1 MAAQKKNRIVQG
13 VDFRNEVD
21 PNKMYKD
28 SRTNGEKFKDFMFA
42 EGGLLLAMAI
52 SLIVSMEV
60 LLTLL
65 GKKTFGLSIWMVVF
79 IPFFKKRSGQITVLP
94 FKKPETSGELDVN
107 QLHPVTNMPTPAK
120 GISFYGN
127 EMKSKDQIWIAND
140 DVRTH
145 CLIFGTTGAG
155 KTETL
160 LSICMN
166 SLIHASG
173 FIYVDGKGDNSL
185 FLKVFS
191 MVRRMGREDDLL
203 LINYMTGTV
212 DTTKKTFDR
221 LSNTMNPFSSGSAD
235 ALTEL
240 IVSLLP
246 SGGGDGMWKGRA
258 AIFMAA
264 LMRVLVA
271 LRNERKIMLDV
282 NTIRKHFSLE
292 KLEELIA
299 REDVLDVHKDG
310 LQDYVWN
317 LPGYVKPDPA
327 KPNEKIEQDY
337 GVFEQHGFITM
348 QYTEAFGL
356 LSDTYGHIMKTQ
368 LAEVDFF
375 DVVVNRRILVV
386 LLPALEKSTQ
396 SLGNLGKIIV
406 SSVRAMMAQALG
418 SKVEG
423 SRKDVVEAKPTNAPS
438 PYVTV
443 FDEYG
448 YYAVEGAAVM
458 PAQARSLGFAMIFA
472 GQDYQAFKKGSAEEA
487 ASIVAN
493 CAVKICMKLEDPTE
507 TLEIFTKA
515 AGEASVNVGS
525 GTQLDKE
532 STLGGYRDSGQANV
546 TSKARIVGRD
556 LKDQVAGEAH
566 ILFGDT
572 FVRAKMFYANP
583 EQVDNQRINKF
594 LRVPMPEYSV
604 VRRLTLGYNRINRT
618 YQDFLTPE
626 SKERKQDVNSFIKDS
641 ISEDLNIV
649 NGGLSAINK
658 STKKEV
664 AKFKNPQTKAML
676 ALYSHMRRQNLLDAQ
691 ITEDREAIDKI
702 HKEENSYD
710 DKDDNVYVSTTKSE
724 DFNDEPIF
732 DQSIDLDDEEDTP
745 SIREKVSGS
754 AKETMSD
761 RQITNKH
768 KRLDNLRA
776 YLQKAHQEQ
785 EGNLS
790 SEKYNPFKI
799 MEFDIQSVQSGLTK
813 VEKDLTNDFSQR
825 GLETDDEDFRQSDDC
840 ATMSTEKVI
849 LEIARSTAYA
859 SQVKLNKRENNKEM
873 LNDIINDIILDDVD
887 D

>member
-1 MAAQKKNRIVQG
+1 MAQKKERITKG

-28 SRTNGEKFKDFMFA
+28 SRTNGQKFKDYMMA
-42 EGGLLLAMAI
+42 EGGIMFSI
-52 SLIVSMEV
+52 
-60 LLTLL
+60 LLTLIVVIDGL
-65 GKKTFGLSIWMVVF
+65 MAITGQFTFGISIWLAVF
-79 IPFFKKRSGQITVLP
+79 LPFLRKRSERIVVLP
-94 FKKPETSGELDVN
+94 FKKPKTSGELDVN
-107 QLHPVTNMPTPAK
+107 QLHPVTNMPTPAE

-127 EMKSKDQIWIAND
+127 EMSSSEQIWFAND

-258 AIFMAA
+258 AIFMSA
-264 LMRVLVA
+264 LMRILVA
-271 LRNERKIMLDV
+271 LRDERKIMLDV

-299 REDVLDVHKDG
+299 RNDVLDIHKDG

-317 LPGYVKPDPA
+317 LPGYVKPDPT
-327 KPNEKIEQDY
+327 KPNEEIEQDF
-337 GVFEQHGFITM
+337 GVYEQHGFITM

-406 SSVRAMMAQALG
+406 SSVRAMMSQALG

-423 SRKDVVEAKPTNAPS
+423 SRKDVVEAKPTNAPN

-507 TLEIFTKA
+507 TLDIFTKA
-515 AGEASVNVGS
+515 AGEASVNVGG
-525 GTQLDKE
+525 GTQIDKD
-532 STLGGYRDSGQANV
+532 SAMGGYRDSGQANV

-556 LKDQVAGEAH
+556 LKDQIAGEAH

-583 EQVDNQRINKF
+583 DQVEYQRVNKF
-594 LRVPMPEYSV
+594 LRVPMPEYSL
-604 VRRLTLGYNRINRT
+604 VRRLTLGYNRISREFQEMLKEETSLKKDDILKFTN
-618 YQDFLTPE
+618 E
-626 SKERKQDVNSFIKDS
+626 SN
-641 ISEDLNIV
+641 SEDLKSVVSKMRDSGNIQGA
-649 NGGLSAINK
+649 NLQERAILS
-658 STKKEV
+658 
-664 AKFKNPQTKAML
+664 
-676 ALYSHMRRQNLLDAQ
+676 LYSHMKSQRELDAR
-691 ITEDREAIDKI
+691 ISKDKNAIDEL
-702 HKEENSYD
+702 HSENKEYVRNEPAEIEFD
-710 DKDDNVYVSTTKSE
+710 VDFDNDVSFEEAEEVVLTR
-724 DFNDEPIF
+724 
-732 DQSIDLDDEEDTP
+732 DQI
-745 SIREKVSGS
+745 SGS
-754 AKETMSD
+754 AKDTMQN
-761 RQITNKH
+761 RRITNPNSVQDK
-768 KRLDNLRA
+768 LREKLQNSHEYLEA
-776 YLQKAHQEQ
+776 QSNSKYDSTKIMGMDVHSLQKGLKNL
-785 EGNLS
+785 EGMLA
-790 SEKYNPFKI
+790 
-799 MEFDIQSVQSGLTK
+799 
-813 VEKDLTNDFSQR
+813 
-825 GLETDDEDFRQSDDC
+825 EDFNKRDLINETYRESDDFI
-840 ATMSTEKVI
+840 AAATEKVI
-849 LEIARSTAYA
+849 ADTVRSTNYA
-859 SQVKLNKRENNKEM
+859 DQVKIKSRNNNNSQLMNEM
-873 LNDIINDIILDDVD
+873 IDDILLPKL
-887 D
+887 

>member
-1 MAAQKKNRIVQG
+1 MAKQMKNRIVQG
-13 VDFRNEVD
+13 VDARNEVD
-21 PNKMYKD
+21 PNKMYRD
-28 SRTNGEKFKDFMFA
+28 SRTTYQKFTDFMYA
-42 EGGLLLAMAI
+42 EGGLIVAFLLTSI
-52 SLIVSMEV
+52 V
-60 LLTLL
+60 LLEAVLALL
-65 GKKTFGLSIWMVVF
+65 NKNGFGVSIF
-79 IPFFKKRSGQITVLP
+79 LIIFLPLLRKRGDRIVTLP

-107 QLHPVTNMPTPAK
+107 QLHPVFNTPTDAK

-127 EMKSKDQIWIAND
+127 EMRTKDQIWFAND
-140 DVRTH
+140 DIRTH

-221 LSNTMNPFSSGSAD
+221 LSNTMNPFNSGSAD

-258 AIFMAA
+258 AIFMSA

-271 LRNERKIMLDV
+271 LRNDRKIMLDV
-282 NTIRKHFSLE
+282 DTIRKHFSLE
-292 KLEELIA
+292 KLEELIE
-299 REDVLDVHKDG
+299 RDDVLDVHKDG
-310 LQDYVWN
+310 LEDYVWN
-317 LPGYVKPDPA
+317 LPGYVKKDPA
-327 KPNEKIEQDY
+327 EPNKKIEQDF

-368 LAEVDFF
+368 LAEIDFF

-396 SLGNLGKIIV
+396 SLGNLGKIVV
-406 SSVRAMMAQALG
+406 SCIRMMMAQALG

-423 SRKDVVEAKPTNAPS
+423 DRSDVVEAKPTNAPS
-438 PYVTV
+438 PYATI
-443 FDEYG
+443 FDEWG

-515 AGEASVNVGS
+515 AGEATVNVSSGS
-525 GTQLDKE
+525 QMDKN
-532 STLGGYRDSGQANV
+532 STMGGYVDTGNTNIS
-546 TSKARIVGRD
+546 SKARIVGRD
-556 LKDQVAGEAH
+556 LKDQIAGESH

-583 EQVDNQRINKF
+583 DQVQNLRINKF
-594 LRVPMPEYSV
+594 LKVPMPEYDV
-604 VRRLTLGYNRINRT
+604 IKRITLGFNRINRSF
-618 YQDFLTPE
+618 QSFLSE
-626 SKERKQDVNSFIKDS
+626 EGQERID
-641 ISEDLNIV
+641 DLNLYLKNNAGTDDIKTITTA
-649 NGGLSAINK
+649 LKKTRDIHSIQQRAIFALHIHNK
-658 STKKEV
+658 K
-664 AKFKNPQTKAML
+664 
-676 ALYSHMRRQNLLDAQ
+676 QNLLDAK
-691 ITEDREAIDKI
+691 ITDDKEAIDELHKTKGSFEDQKGYEIKTKDEVVDVDVTMDFSPKGEFDTDVSFDVREQSKTTVKDATKNRGLGKERSNIDLLRKRTQDKHVKTETNIDNKYSPYKIMGMETKETRESFKELENVLSQDFIEKGFVDSEDRE
-702 HKEENSYD
+702 
-710 DKDDNVYVSTTKSE
+710 
-724 DFNDEPIF
+724 
-732 DQSIDLDDEEDTP
+732 
-745 SIREKVSGS
+745 EKGFTEIVVEKTFADISGS
-754 AKETMSD
+754 
-761 RQITNKH
+761 
-768 KRLDNLRA
+768 
-776 YLQKAHQEQ
+776 
-785 EGNLS
+785 
-790 SEKYNPFKI
+790 
-799 MEFDIQSVQSGLTK
+799 LT
-813 VEKDLTNDFSQR
+813 
-825 GLETDDEDFRQSDDC
+825 
-840 ATMSTEKVI
+840 
-849 LEIARSTAYA
+849 YA
-859 SQVKLNKRENNKEM
+859 SEVKLNKIDQTKNKAVS
-873 LNDIINDIILDDVD
+873 NFVD
-887 D
+887 DILIKGVDRRSL

>member
-13 VDFRNEVD
+13 VDFRDEVD

-28 SRTNGEKFKDFMFA
+28 SRTNGQKFKDYMNA
-42 EGGLLLAMAI
+42 EGGLLFTMM
-52 SLIVSMEV
+52 V
-60 LLTLL
+60 TLL
-65 GKKTFGLSIWMVVF
+65 VACEVFLALSGQKTFGLSVWLMIF
-79 IPFFKKRSGQITVLP
+79 LPFLRKRGERIVVLP

-107 QLHPVTNMPTPAK
+107 QLHPVTNMPTKAK

-127 EMKSKDQIWIAND
+127 EMKSKDQIWFAND

-221 LSNTMNPFSSGSAD
+221 LSNTMNPFNSGSAD

-271 LRNERKIMLDV
+271 LRNDRKIMLDV

-292 KLEELIA
+292 KLEELIE
-299 REDVLDVHKDG
+299 RDDVLDVHKDG
-310 LQDYVWN
+310 LEDYVWN
-317 LPGYVKPDPA
+317 LPGYVKKDPT

-337 GVFEQHGFITM
+337 GVFEQHGYITM

-406 SSVRAMMAQALG
+406 SSVRSMMAQALG

-515 AGEASVNVGS
+515 AGEASVNIGS
-525 GTQLDKE
+525 GTQLDKN
-532 STLGGYRDSGQANV
+532 STLGGYTDSGNASV
-546 TSKARIVGRD
+546 SSRARISGRD
-556 LKDQVAGEAH
+556 LKDQVAGESH

-583 EQVDNQRINKF
+583 EQVDFQRVNKF

-604 VRRLTLGYNRINRT
+604 VRRLTLGYNKINRT
-618 YQDFLTPE
+618 YQDFLLE
-626 SKERKQDVNSFIKDS
+626 SSNKRKEDVNSFIEES
-641 ISEDLNIV
+641 ISSDLKIITNNLTATESI
-649 NGGLSAINK
+649 
-658 STKKEV
+658 
-664 AKFKNPQTKAML
+664 KNPQTRAL
-676 ALYSHMRRQNLLDAQ
+676 LSLYSHMRQQNILDAN
-691 ITEDREAIDKI
+691 ITEDREKIDKI
-702 HKEENSYD
+702 TSVDNDYD
-710 DKDDNVYVSTTKSE
+710 DSE
-724 DFNDEPIF
+724 DFKQTDAEKQAVSDFKDEVSFESP
-732 DQSIDLDDEEDTP
+732 DEVEFVRDNV
-745 SIREKVSGS
+745 KVS
-754 AKETMSD
+754 AQDTMKD
-761 RQITNKH
+761 RKITNHNSVIDK
-768 KRLDNLRA
+768 LRSK
-776 YLQKAHQEQ
+776 LQKNHSEQ
-785 EGNLS
+785 EGIAPNS
-790 SEKYNPFKI
+790 KYSPYKI
-799 MEFDIQSVQSGLTK
+799 MDIDIQALQSGMKSL
-813 VEKDLTNDFSQR
+813 EKEL
-825 GLETDDEDFRQSDDC
+825 TDDFINRGFSEETFRQSDDY
-840 ATMSTEKVI
+840 ASMSTEKI
-849 LEIARSTAYA
+849 ITDIAKSTTYA
-859 SQVKLNKRENNKEM
+859 TQVKINKRENNKTM
-873 LNDIINDIILDDVD
+873 INDLINDIILKDEDEL
-887 D
+887 

>member
-1 MAAQKKNRIVQG
+1 MAQKKQRITQG

-28 SRTNGEKFKDFMFA
+28 SRTNGQKFKDYMMS
-42 EGGLLLAMAI
+42 EGG
-52 SLIVSMEV
+52 V
-60 LLTLL
+60 LFSVMLTLFISIDAL
-65 GKKTFGLSIWMVVF
+65 MALVGNKTFGLSIWLIIF
-79 IPFFKKRSGQITVLP
+79 LPFLKKRSERIIVLP
-94 FKKPETSGELDVN
+94 FKKPKTSGELDVN
-107 QLHPVTNMPTPAK
+107 QLHPVTNMPTPAE

-127 EMKSKDQIWIAND
+127 EMSTSDQIWFAND

-258 AIFMAA
+258 AIFMSA

-271 LRNERKIMLDV
+271 LRDDRKIMLDV
-282 NTIRKHFSLE
+282 NTIRKYFSLE

-299 REDVLDVHKDG
+299 RNDILEVHKDG

-317 LPGYVKPDPA
+317 LPGYVKPDPT
-327 KPNEKIEQDY
+327 KPNEEIEQDF
-337 GVFEQHGFITM
+337 GVYEQHGFITM
-348 QYTEAFGL
+348 QYTESFGL

-406 SSVRAMMAQALG
+406 SSVRAMMSQALG

-423 SRKDVVEAKPTNAPS
+423 SRKDVVEAKPTNAPN
-438 PYVTV
+438 PYATV

-507 TLEIFTKA
+507 TLDIFTKA
-515 AGEASVNVGS
+515 AGEASVNVGG
-525 GTQLDKE
+525 GTQLDKD
-532 STLGGYRDSGQANV
+532 SALGGYRDSGQANV
-546 TSKARIVGRD
+546 TSRARIVGRD
-556 LKDQVAGEAH
+556 LKDQIAGEAH

-583 EQVDNQRINKF
+583 EQVEEQRVNKF
-594 LRVPMPEYSV
+594 LRVPMPEYGL
-604 VRRLTLGYNRINRT
+604 VRRLTLGYNSINRSFKEMLKEET
-618 YQDFLTPE
+618 NVKKEDILRFTSE
-626 SKERKQDVNSFIKDS
+626 SD
-641 ISEDLNIV
+641 SEDLKIV
-649 NGGLSAINK
+649 INK
-658 STKKEV
+658 MSESSSTE
-664 AKFKNPQTKAML
+664 ANLQERAIL
-676 ALYSHMRRQNLLDAQ
+676 SLYSHMRGQRELDAR
-691 ITEDREAIDKI
+691 ISKDKEAIDAL
-702 HKEENSYD
+702 HTENKEYVREEPAEIEFDVDFDNDVSFEEAEEVTFERD
-710 DKDDNVYVSTTKSE
+710 DISS
-724 DFNDEPIF
+724 
-732 DQSIDLDDEEDTP
+732 
-745 SIREKVSGS
+745 S
-754 AKETMSD
+754 AKEAMEN
-761 RQITNKH
+761 RRITNPNSVQDK
-768 KRLDNLRA
+768 LREKLQDSYEYLETQSNA
-776 YLQKAHQEQ
+776 KYNETKLMGMDVHSLQKGLQ
-785 EGNLS
+785 NLES
-790 SEKYNPFKI
+790 MLAN
-799 MEFDIQSVQSGLTK
+799 DLNRR
-813 VEKDLTNDFSQR
+813 DLTNEAYRS
-825 GLETDDEDFRQSDDC
+825 SDDFVSA
-840 ATMSTEKVI
+840 ATERIIADT
-849 LEIARSTAYA
+849 ARSTNYA
-859 SQVKLNKRENNKEM
+859 DQIKIKKRDNNKQQMKE
-873 LNDIINDIILDDVD
+873 IVD
-887 D
+887 DILLPKL

>member
-13 VDFRNEVD
+13 VDFRDEVD

-28 SRTNGEKFKDFMFA
+28 SRTNGQKFKDYMNA
-42 EGGLLLAMAI
+42 EGGLLFTIM
-52 SLIVSMEV
+52 V
-60 LLTLL
+60 TLL
-65 GKKTFGLSIWMVVF
+65 VGCEVILALSGQKTFGLSIWLMLF
-79 IPFFKKRSGQITVLP
+79 LPFLRKRGERIVVLP
-94 FKKPETSGELDVN
+94 FKKPETSGELDIN
-107 QLHPVTNMPTPAK
+107 QLHPVTNMPTKAK

-127 EMKSKDQIWIAND
+127 EMKSKDQIWFAND

-221 LSNTMNPFSSGSAD
+221 LSNTMNPFNSGSAD

-271 LRNERKIMLDV
+271 LRNDRKMMLDV

-292 KLEELIA
+292 KLEELIE
-299 REDVLDVHKDG
+299 RDDVLDVHKDG
-310 LQDYVWN
+310 LEDYVWN
-317 LPGYVKPDPA
+317 LPGYVKKDPT

-337 GVFEQHGFITM
+337 GVFEQHGYITM

-406 SSVRAMMAQALG
+406 SSVRSMMAQALG

-515 AGEASVNVGS
+515 AGEASVNIGS
-525 GTQLDKE
+525 GTQLDKN
-532 STLGGYRDSGQANV
+532 STLGGYTDSGNASV
-546 TSKARIVGRD
+546 SSRARISGRD
-556 LKDQVAGEAH
+556 LKDQVAGESH

-583 EQVDNQRINKF
+583 EQVDFQRVNKF

-618 YQDFLTPE
+618 YQDFLLE
-626 SKERKQDVNSFIKDS
+626 SSSKRKEDVNSFIEES
-641 ISEDLNIV
+641 ISSDLKIITNNLVATEDI
-649 NGGLSAINK
+649 
-658 STKKEV
+658 
-664 AKFKNPQTKAML
+664 KNPQTRAL
-676 ALYSHMRRQNLLDAQ
+676 LSLYSHMRQQNILDAN
-691 ITEDREAIDKI
+691 ITEDREKIDKI
-702 HKEENSYD
+702 TSVDNEYD
-710 DKDDNVYVSTTKSE
+710 DSE
-724 DFNDEPIF
+724 DFKQAEADKQAVSDFKDEVSFESP
-732 DQSIDLDDEEDTP
+732 DEVEFVRDSVKVTAQDTM
-745 SIREKVSGS
+745 K
-754 AKETMSD
+754 D
-761 RQITNKH
+761 RKITNHNSVIDK
-768 KRLDNLRA
+768 LRSK
-776 YLQKAHQEQ
+776 LQKNHSEQ
-785 EGNLS
+785 EGIAPNS
-790 SEKYNPFKI
+790 KYSPYKI
-799 MEFDIQSVQSGLTK
+799 MDIDIQALQSGMKSL
-813 VEKDLTNDFSQR
+813 EKEL
-825 GLETDDEDFRQSDDC
+825 TDDFINRGFSEDTFRQSEDY
-840 ATMSTEKVI
+840 ASMSTEKI
-849 LEIARSTAYA
+849 ITDIAKSTTYA
-859 SQVKLNKRENNKEM
+859 TQVKINKRENNKTM
-873 LNDIINDIILDDVD
+873 INDLINDIILKDEDEL
-887 D
+887 

>member
-13 VDFRNEVD
+13 VDFRDEVD

-28 SRTNGEKFKDFMFA
+28 SRTNGQKFKDYMNA
-42 EGGLLLAMAI
+42 EGGLLFTIM
-52 SLIVSMEV
+52 V
-60 LLTLL
+60 TLL
-65 GKKTFGLSIWMVVF
+65 VGCEVFLALSGQKTFGLSIWLMVF
-79 IPFFKKRSGQITVLP
+79 LPFLRKRGERIVVLP

-107 QLHPVTNMPTPAK
+107 QLHPVTNMPTKAK

-127 EMKSKDQIWIAND
+127 EMKSKDQIWFAND

-221 LSNTMNPFSSGSAD
+221 LSNTMNPFNSGSAD

-271 LRNERKIMLDV
+271 LRNDRKIMLDV

-292 KLEELIA
+292 KLEELIE
-299 REDVLDVHKDG
+299 RDDVLDVHKDG
-310 LQDYVWN
+310 LEDYVWN
-317 LPGYVKPDPA
+317 LPGYVKKDPT

-337 GVFEQHGFITM
+337 GVFEQHGYITM

-406 SSVRAMMAQALG
+406 SSVRSMMAQALG

-515 AGEASVNVGS
+515 AGEASVNIGS
-525 GTQLDKE
+525 GTQLDKN
-532 STLGGYRDSGQANV
+532 STLGGYTDSGNASV
-546 TSKARIVGRD
+546 SSRARISGRD
-556 LKDQVAGEAH
+556 LKDQVAGESH

-583 EQVDNQRINKF
+583 EQVDFQRVNKF

-618 YQDFLTPE
+618 YQDFLLE
-626 SKERKQDVNSFIKDS
+626 SSSKRKDDVNSFIEES
-641 ISEDLNIV
+641 ISSDLKIITNNLVATEDI
-649 NGGLSAINK
+649 
-658 STKKEV
+658 
-664 AKFKNPQTKAML
+664 KNPQTR
-676 ALYSHMRRQNLLDAQ
+676 ALLSLYGHMRQQNILDAN
-691 ITEDREAIDKI
+691 ITEDREKIDKI
-702 HKEENSYD
+702 TSVDNDYD
-710 DKDDNVYVSTTKSE
+710 DSE
-724 DFNDEPIF
+724 DFKQTEVEKQAVADFKDEVSFESP
-732 DQSIDLDDEEDTP
+732 DEVEFVRDNVKVTAQDTM
-745 SIREKVSGS
+745 K
-754 AKETMSD
+754 D
-761 RQITNKH
+761 RKITNHNSVIDK
-768 KRLDNLRA
+768 LRSK
-776 YLQKAHQEQ
+776 LQKNHSEQ
-785 EGNLS
+785 EGIAPNS
-790 SEKYNPFKI
+790 KYSPYKI
-799 MEFDIQSVQSGLTK
+799 MDIDIQALQSGMKSL
-813 VEKDLTNDFSQR
+813 EKEL
-825 GLETDDEDFRQSDDC
+825 TDDFINRGFSEDTFRQSEDY
-840 ATMSTEKVI
+840 AAMSTEKI
-849 LEIARSTAYA
+849 ITDIAKSTTYA
-859 SQVKLNKRENNKEM
+859 TQVKINKRENNKTM
-873 LNDIINDIILDDVD
+873 INDLINDIILKDEDEL
-887 D
+887 

>member
-1 MAAQKKNRIVQG
+1 MAQKKNRITKG

-21 PNKMYKD
+21 PNKMYRD
-28 SRTNGEKFKDFMFA
+28 SRTIYEKFRDAMFA
-42 EGGLLLAMAI
+42 EGGLIVIMMITGLVIIETIMA
-52 SLIVSMEV
+52 
-60 LLTLL
+60 LL
-65 GKKTFGLSIWMVVF
+65 GKDTFGLTIWF
-79 IPFFKKRSGQITVLP
+79 ILFLPLFRKRSDRIVVLP

-107 QLHPVTNMPTPAK
+107 QLHPVTNMPEPAK

-127 EMKSKDQIWIAND
+127 EMSTRDQIWFAND

-212 DTTKKTFDR
+212 DVTKKTFDK
-221 LSNTMNPFSSGSAD
+221 LSNTMNPFNSGSAD

-271 LRNERKIMLDV
+271 LRDDRKIMLDV
-282 NTIRKHFSLE
+282 NTIRKYFSLE
-292 KLEELIA
+292 KLEELVD
-299 REDVLDVHKDG
+299 RDDVLKIHKEG

-327 KPNEKIEQDY
+327 EPNKKIEQDF

-368 LAEVDFF
+368 LAEVDFY

-396 SLGNLGKIIV
+396 SLGNLGKIV
-406 SSVRAMMAQALG
+406 VASVRSMMAQALG

-423 SRKDVVEAKPTNAPS
+423 SKKDVVDAKPTNSPS
-438 PYVTV
+438 PYTTV
-443 FDEYG
+443 FDEWG

-507 TLEIFTKA
+507 TLDIFTKA
-515 AGEASVNVGS
+515 AGEASVNVSS
-525 GTQLDKE
+525 GTQLDKN
-532 STLGGYRDSGQANV
+532 STAGGYIDSGNANV

-556 LKDQVAGEAH
+556 LKDQIAGESH

-572 FVRAKMFYANP
+572 FVRAKMFYAAP
-583 EQVDNQRINKF
+583 EQVQEQRINKF
-594 LRVPMPEYSV
+594 LKVPMPEYAAIK
-604 VRRLTLGYNRINRT
+604 RLTLGYNRINRS
-618 YQDFLTPE
+618 Y
-626 SKERKQDVNSFIKDS
+626 NSFLSDESQERIKELSHYLKNNDTEDMS
-641 ISEDLNIV
+641 ILEDAMTKTRSIKNIQQR
-649 NGGLSAINK
+649 AI
-658 STKKEV
+658 
-664 AKFKNPQTKAML
+664 F
-676 ALYSHMRRQNLLDAQ
+676 ALYMHNKKQKLIDAK
-691 ITEDREAIDKI
+691 ITDDKEAIDALHESKGTFTESKGNEI
-702 HKEENSYD
+702 QSYD
-710 DKDDNVYVSTTKSE
+710 DNNDFDIEIGDFDSEPLFDIPKSAAREEVTSSVEEITSKRSLGKSE
-724 DFNDEPIF
+724 SSVDK
-732 DQSIDLDDEEDTP
+732 L
-745 SIREKVSGS
+745 REKTQKNYQELESR
-754 AKETMSD
+754 AAN
-761 RQITNKH
+761 NK
-768 KRLDNLRA
+768 
-776 YLQKAHQEQ
+776 Y
-785 EGNLS
+785 S
-790 SEKYNPFKI
+790 PYKI
-799 MEFDIQSVQSGLTK
+799 MGMDIKEVESSLRK
-813 VEKDLTNDFSQR
+813 IEKDLSKDFIDR
-825 GLETDDEDFRQSDDC
+825 GFVNSEEKGSKDYSEM
-840 ATMSTEKVI
+840 ATEKVI
-849 LEIARSTAYA
+849 SDISGTMKYA
-859 SQVKLNKRENNKEM
+859 SEVKLQKRDNNRKIVTNAIDDILIKE
-873 LNDIINDIILDDVD
+873 IE
-887 D
+887 

>member
-1 MAAQKKNRIVQG
+1 MAEQKKNRVVKG
-13 VDFRNEVD
+13 VDARNEVD
-21 PNKMYKD
+21 PNKMYRD
-28 SRTNGEKFKDFMFA
+28 SRTTYQKFSDFMYA
-42 EGGLLLAMAI
+42 EGGL
-52 SLIVSMEV
+52 IVIFMLTSIV
-60 LLTLL
+60 LLESLAAL
-65 GKKTFGLSIWMVVF
+65 AGGRTFGISIFLVIF
-79 IPFFKKRSGQITVLP
+79 LPLFKKRGDKIVVLP
-94 FKKPETSGELDVN
+94 FKKPQTSGEMDINELN
-107 QLHPVTNMPTPAK
+107 PATNMPSKAK

-127 EMKSKDQIWIAND
+127 EMSTKDQIWFAND

-221 LSNTMNPFSSGSAD
+221 LSNTMNPFNSGSAD

-258 AIFMAA
+258 AIFMSA
-264 LMRVLVA
+264 LMRVLVS
-271 LRNERKIMLDV
+271 LRNDRKIMLDV
-282 NTIRKHFSLE
+282 DTIRKHFSLE
-292 KLEELIA
+292 KLEELIE
-299 REDVLDVHKDG
+299 RDDVLDIHKDG

-317 LPGYVKPDPA
+317 LPGYVKKDPA
-327 KPNEKIEQDY
+327 EPNKKIEQDF

-368 LAEVDFF
+368 LAEVDFY

-396 SLGNLGKIIV
+396 SLGNLGKIV
-406 SSVRAMMAQALG
+406 VASVRAMMAQALG

-423 SRKDVVEAKPTNAPS
+423 NKEDVVDAKPTNSPS
-438 PYVTV
+438 PYTTV
-443 FDEYG
+443 FDEWG

-515 AGEASVNVGS
+515 AGEATVNVSSGS
-525 GTQLDKE
+525 QLDKQ
-532 STLGGYRDSGQANV
+532 STMGGYVDSGNASI

-556 LKDQVAGEAH
+556 LKDQIAGESH

-572 FVRAKMFYANP
+572 FVRAKMFYAAP
-583 EQVDNQRINKF
+583 KQVKNLRLNKF
-594 LRVPMPEYSV
+594 LKVPMPEYSAV
-604 VRRLTLGYNRINRT
+604 KRITLGYNRINRSYLNFLSDEGAERIEELNVYLKNNAGT
-618 YQDFLTPE
+618 DDMNVITNALNATKDINNLQQRAIFALHLHNKKQNIIDAKMMDDKEAIDEIHKSKGEFVEDKGHEIKTRAEAAKEINVELDFSPSGFDSDVSFDVREE
-626 SKERKQDVNSFIKDS
+626 SSKSVKDVTKNRS
-641 ISEDLNIV
+641 I
-649 NGGLSAINK
+649 
-658 STKKEV
+658 TKKE
-664 AKFKNPQTKAML
+664 
-676 ALYSHMRRQNLLDAQ
+676 S
-691 ITEDREAIDKI
+691 AIDKLREKTQDKYI
-702 HKEENSYD
+702 KNENNL
-710 DKDDNVYVSTTKSE
+710 DNKYSPYKIMGMEVNE
-724 DFNDEPIF
+724 
-732 DQSIDLDDEEDTP
+732 
-745 SIREKVSGS
+745 IRESFKDV
-754 AKETMSD
+754 ETALSKCFIDQDFIDSD
-761 RQITNKH
+761 ERGEK
-768 KRLDNLRA
+768 
-776 YLQKAHQEQ
+776 
-785 EGNLS
+785 GF
-790 SEKYNPFKI
+790 SE
-799 MEFDIQSVQSGLTK
+799 V
-813 VEKDLTNDFSQR
+813 V
-825 GLETDDEDFRQSDDC
+825 
-840 ATMSTEKVI
+840 TEKVFADI
-849 LEIARSTAYA
+849 SGSLTYA
-859 SQVKLNKRENNKEM
+859 SEVKLNKVENTKETA
-873 LNDIINDIILDDVD
+873 NHYVEDILIRGIDRR
-887 D
+887 

>member
-13 VDFRNEVD
+13 VDFRDEVD

-28 SRTNGEKFKDFMFA
+28 SRTNGQKFKDYMNA
-42 EGGLLLAMAI
+42 EGGLLFTMM
-52 SLIVSMEV
+52 V
-60 LLTLL
+60 TLL
-65 GKKTFGLSIWMVVF
+65 VACEVFLALSGQKTFGLSVWLMLF
-79 IPFFKKRSGQITVLP
+79 LPFLRKRGERIVVLP

-107 QLHPVTNMPTPAK
+107 QLHPVTNMPTKAK

-127 EMKSKDQIWIAND
+127 EMKSKDQIWFAND

-221 LSNTMNPFSSGSAD
+221 LSNTMNPFNSGSAD

-271 LRNERKIMLDV
+271 LRNDRKIMLDV

-292 KLEELIA
+292 KLEELIE
-299 REDVLDVHKDG
+299 RDDVLDVHKDG
-310 LQDYVWN
+310 LEDYVWN
-317 LPGYVKPDPA
+317 LPGYVKKDPT

-337 GVFEQHGFITM
+337 GVFEQHGYITM

-406 SSVRAMMAQALG
+406 SSVRSMMAQALG

-515 AGEASVNVGS
+515 AGEASVNIGS
-525 GTQLDKE
+525 GTQLDKN
-532 STLGGYRDSGQANV
+532 STFGGYTDSGNASV
-546 TSKARIVGRD
+546 SSRARISGRD
-556 LKDQVAGEAH
+556 LKDQVAGESH

-583 EQVDNQRINKF
+583 EQVDFQRVNKF

-604 VRRLTLGYNRINRT
+604 VRRLTLGYNKINRT
-618 YQDFLTPE
+618 YQDFLLE
-626 SKERKQDVNSFIKDS
+626 SSNKRKEDVNSFIEES
-641 ISEDLNIV
+641 ISSDLKIITNNLTATENI
-649 NGGLSAINK
+649 
-658 STKKEV
+658 
-664 AKFKNPQTKAML
+664 KNPQTRAL
-676 ALYSHMRRQNLLDAQ
+676 LSLYSHMRQQNILDAN
-691 ITEDREAIDKI
+691 ITEDREKIDKI
-702 HKEENSYD
+702 TSVDNDYD
-710 DKDDNVYVSTTKSE
+710 DSE
-724 DFNDEPIF
+724 DFKQTDAEKQAVSDFKDEVSFESP
-732 DQSIDLDDEEDTP
+732 DEVEFVRDNV
-745 SIREKVSGS
+745 KVS
-754 AKETMSD
+754 AQDTMKD
-761 RQITNKH
+761 RKITNHNSVIDK
-768 KRLDNLRA
+768 LRSK
-776 YLQKAHQEQ
+776 LQKNHSEQ
-785 EGNLS
+785 EGIAPNS
-790 SEKYNPFKI
+790 KYSPYKI
-799 MEFDIQSVQSGLTK
+799 MDIDIQALQSGMKSL
-813 VEKDLTNDFSQR
+813 EKEL
-825 GLETDDEDFRQSDDC
+825 TDDFINRGFSEETFRQSDDY
-840 ATMSTEKVI
+840 ASMSTEKI
-849 LEIARSTAYA
+849 ITDIAKSTTYA
-859 SQVKLNKRENNKEM
+859 TQVKINKRENNKTM
-873 LNDIINDIILDDVD
+873 INDLINDIILKDEDEL
-887 D
+887 